1 MAGGARG
8 GLQSQPVKRLI
19 GYYRPWAGRLL
30 LATLM
35 MALAACVPAA
45 VVVLVEQILDRV
57 LVNRDASGL
66 AILPITIVGLYLLG
80 GALDLGRALITRA
93 VAFRV
98 VTRLRSELFRA
109 LMEQEPA
116 WHQRVPLGERLSWL
130 NHDVG
135 QVQYLVSAFATVVQ
149 KPLALLG
156 LVGAAFWMDW
166 RLASV
171 AILVLPVIAWPIASF
186 GRRMRR
192 VARERLQ
199 SLGRLTSSAS
209 ESLAGVRTV
218 QALGAEELRAATF
231 DRDNEEQYRVQM
243 SAVLAQLMPKPVIEL
258 IAAVGVGL
266 VLSYGGHRVFAGDLQ
281 PGQLIAFLVA
291 LGLMN
296 VPLKQLSEVVS
307 LTQRALAGAERVFAI
322 MDRPRTI
329 EDGPHRLDA
338 ERIELRFDGVCF
350 DYGDGPVL
358 LDLDFSVLAGEKVAI
373 VGASGAG
380 KTTLLSLIARFHDP
394 TSGSVIVNGRPTT
407 DYRVDSLRACM
418 GIVGQHPFLFHAS
431 VLENLRL
438 ARPDA
443 SRAEVE
449 AACSAANAHAFIEAL
464 PKGYDTVV
472 DETGLRLSGGER
484 QRLCIARALLADTP
498 LLLLDEATSA
508 LDSQSES
515 QVQSALSRLMEGRT
529 VVMVAHRLSS
539 IRGADRIL
547 VLQEGRMVQTG
558 RHEDLLARSGEYRR
572 LYG

>member
-1 MAGGARG
+1 MAGGTRR
-8 GLQSQPVKRLI
+8 GLQSQPVRRLI
-19 GYYRPWAGRLL
+19 RYYRPWAGRLL

-57 LVNRDASGL
+57 LVNRDATGL
-66 AILPITIVGLYLLG
+66 AVLPIAIVGLYLFG
-80 GALDLGRALITRA
+80 GALDLGRALITRG

-98 VTRLRSELFRA
+98 VTHLRSELFRA
-109 LMEQEPA
+109 LMDQEPA
-116 WHQRVPLGERLSWL
+116 WHQGLPLGERLSWL

-156 LVGAAFWMDW
+156 LIAAAFWMDW

-171 AILVLPVIAWPIASF
+171 AMLVLPLIAWPIAVF

-209 ESLAGVRTV
+209 ESLSGVRTV
-218 QALGAEELRAATF
+218 QALGAEELRAASF

-243 SAVLAQLMPKPVIEL
+243 SAVMAQLLPKPVIEFV
-258 IAAVGVGL
+258 AAVGVGL
-266 VLSYGGHRVFAGDLQ
+266 VLSYGGQRVFAGELE
-281 PGQLIAFLVA
+281 PGQLVAFLVA

-296 VPLKQLSEVVS
+296 LPLKQLSEVVS
-307 LTQRALAGAERVFAI
+307 LTQRALAGAERVFAV

-329 EDGPHRLDA
+329 EDGPHRLDG
-338 ERIELRFDGVCF
+338 ERIELRFDGVGF

-358 LDLDFSVLAGEKVAI
+358 LDLDFQVRAGEKLAI

-380 KTTLLSLIARFHDP
+380 KTTMLSLIARFLDP
-394 TSGSVIVNGRPTT
+394 SSGSVMVNGRPTT

-418 GIVGQHPFLFHAS
+418 GIVDQHPFLFHAS
-431 VLENLRL
+431 VRENLRL
-438 ARPDA
+438 ARPSA
-443 SRAEVE
+443 TPEE
-449 AACSAANAHAFIEAL
+449 IQAACSAANAHGFIEAL

-484 QRLCIARALLADTP
+484 QRLCIARALLADAP

-508 LDSQSES
+508 LDSHSES
-515 QVQSALSRLMEGRT
+515 QVQAALGRLMEGRT

-547 VLQEGRMVQTG
+547 VLRDGRVVQTG
-558 RHEDLLARSGEYRR
+558 RHEELLARSGEYRR